1 MYYKRTCSA
10 MAALSDASRQKVGF
24 KRARKMQK
32 TLHTPSLR
40 LLGLLPLKLGHD
52 SSMDSFRPLSV
63 SHLESAHGV
72 HSIKTP
78 FPHPQKQTWNEIP

>member
-10 MAALSDASRQKVGF
+10 MAALNDASRQKVGF

-32 TLHTPSLR
+32 TLHTLSLR
-40 LLGLLPLKLGHD
+40 LLGLLPLTLGHD
-52 SSMDSFRPLSV
+52 SSIDSFRPLSV

-72 HSIKTP
+72 HSIDTP
-78 FPHPQKQTWNEIP
+78 FSHPQNQT